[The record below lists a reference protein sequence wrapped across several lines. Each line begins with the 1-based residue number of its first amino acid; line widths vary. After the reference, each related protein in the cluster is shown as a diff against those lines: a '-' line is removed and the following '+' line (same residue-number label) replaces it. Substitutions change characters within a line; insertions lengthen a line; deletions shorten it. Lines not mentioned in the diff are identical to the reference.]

1 MVCDGRGGG
10 LLEPG
15 KHLANRMSPVEEVLL
30 VVKAHQQLEER
41 VDMALIQLPNG
52 VHAGRFE

>member
-1 MVCDGRGGG
+1 MTGGGG
-10 LLEPG
+10 LIEPG